1 LIQRTGWAGYT
12 LSQDLDHKK
21 YQVVV
26 VSPRSYFVFTP
37 LLASTSTGT
46 LEFRNALEPIRR
58 RNTHAQFLQ
67 GWADGIDF
75 TGKTLQIEEAVDDP
89 RQAFA
94 LTADPDQGKES
105 KERQNEK
112 RVEERKGKIFEMD
125 WDKICITVGCYS
137 QTFNTPGVKENAY
150 FLKDVGDARR
160 IRNRLLACFET
171 ASLPTTS
178 VEMKK
183 ALLHFAVVGGGP
195 TGIEWSAELHDLV
208 TEDMS
213 RIYPDLVQ
221 YTKITVYDVADKV
234 LSMFDEKL
242 AEYATKTFQRERI
255 EILTSHHVQE
265 LRRGSPE
272 EMKKG
277 QDVHD
282 EHACYTLKIKE
293 QGEVAVGMCVWSTGL
308 MMNPFVQKSLAES
321 LKLPVA
327 SSTVI
332 EGSPEDHERWTVKK
346 HPRNGGIVTDDRL
359 RTMLVPEDSG
369 DEPKAKAVMEDVF
382 ALGDCAVME
391 NAMYPATAQ
400 VANQKAVWLAKRL
413 NKQDLD
419 KAGFS
424 YKDLGVMAYI
434 GNWNAILQSS
444 GGNIS
449 GRIAWFI
456 WRGAYLAKSVSWRN
470 RILILTYWWVLP
482 ICPW

>member
-1 LIQRTGWAGYT
+1 
-12 LSQDLDHKK
+12 
-21 YQVVV
+21 
-26 VSPRSYFVFTP
+26 
-37 LLASTSTGT
+37 
-46 LEFRNALEPIRR
+46 LEPIRKR
-58 RNTHAQFLQ
+58 KSQSQFFQ

-89 RQAFA
+89 RQASA
-94 LTADPDQGKES
+94 LTADQNEGKES
-105 KERQNEK
+105 EVRQKEKQIEQ
-112 RVEERKGKIFEMD
+112 RKGKMFEMS

-137 QTFNTPGVKENAY
+137 QTFGTPGVKENAY

-208 TEDMS
+208 TEDMA
-213 RIYPDLVQ
+213 RIYPDLIQ

-242 AEYATKTFQRERI
+242 TEYATKTFQRERI
-255 EILTSHHVQE
+255 EILTSHHVEE
-265 LRRGSPE
+265 LRKGAPE
-272 EMKKG
+272 SMK
-277 QDVHD
+277 QDESVHD
-282 EHACYTLKIKE
+282 ERSCYTLKLKE
-293 QGEVAVGMCVWSTGL
+293 EGEVAVGMCVWSTGL

-321 LKLPVA
+321 VKLPVD
-327 SSTVI
+327 SSTMI
-332 EGSPEDHERWTVKK
+332 EGSKEGHERWTIEK
-346 HPRNGGIVTDDRL
+346 HPKNGGVMTDDRL
-359 RTMLVPEDSG
+359 RTILIPEGAG
-369 DEPKAKAVMEDVF
+369 DQVKDKAVLKDVF

-419 KAGFS
+419 KNAFS

-444 GGNIS
+444 GGNVS
-449 GRIAWFI
+449 GRVAWFI

-470 RILILTYWWVLP
+470 RILIATYW
-482 ICPW
+482 